1 MNNFCEYMDTD
12 CTKCKH
18 AEWDCEEYFG
28 GGKQYFVCG
37 CNRDADL
44 DADEC
49 EEYEE
54 YEEEEE

>member
-1 MNNFCEYMDTD
+1 MNDFCEYMDTD

-18 AEWDCEEYFG
+18 AEWDCEEYYG
-28 GGKQYFVCG
+28 GGREYFVCG

-44 DADEC
+44 EADEC

-54 YEEEEE
+54 GNE

>member
-1 MNNFCEYMDTD
+1 MSD
-12 CTKCKH
+12 CTNCKY
-18 AEWDCEEYFG
+18 ATWDYEEYYG

-44 DADEC
+44 EADEC

-54 YEEEEE
+54 GEYDD